1 MENYFEMHMTP
12 QEIGEISVLG
22 LAHLGDGVFELLVR
36 SWLCAHG
43 VAKSGDL
50 HRATVRHVAAPA
62 QATFVDRILQVLT
75 PEELAYYKR
84 GRNTHVHAVPKNA
97 THAQYAMA
105 TGLEA
110 LCGALYLLGARD
122 RINELFLLGM
132 EETNAL

>member
-1 MENYFEMHMTP
+1 M
-12 QEIGEISVLG
+12 
-22 LAHLGDGVFELLVR
+22 GDGVFELLVR

-62 QATFVDRILQVLT
+62 QAAFVERILPVLT

-110 LCGALYLLGARD
+110 LCGALYLLGARG

>member
-1 MENYFEMHMTP
+1 MLFETNSQFDIREQSP
-12 QEIGEISVLG
+12 
-22 LAHLGDGVFELLVR
+22 LALAFVGDGVFELLVR

-50 HRATVRHVAAPA
+50 HRATVRYVAAPA
-62 QATFVDRILQVLT
+62 QAAFVERILPVLT

>member
-1 MENYFEMHMTP
+1 M
-12 QEIGEISVLG
+12 
-22 LAHLGDGVFELLVR
+22 
-36 SWLCAHG
+36 
-43 VAKSGDL
+43 AKSGDL
-50 HRATVRHVAAPA
+50 HRATVRYVAAPA
-62 QATFVDRILQVLT
+62 QAAFVERILPVLT

>member
-62 QATFVDRILQVLT
+62 QAAFVERILQVLT

-84 GRNTHVHAVPKNA
+84 GRN

>member
-62 QATFVDRILQVLT
+62 QAAFVERILPVLT

-97 THAQYAMA
+97 THAQ
-105 TGLEA
+105 
-110 LCGALYLLGARD
+110 
-122 RINELFLLGM
+122 
-132 EETNAL
+132 